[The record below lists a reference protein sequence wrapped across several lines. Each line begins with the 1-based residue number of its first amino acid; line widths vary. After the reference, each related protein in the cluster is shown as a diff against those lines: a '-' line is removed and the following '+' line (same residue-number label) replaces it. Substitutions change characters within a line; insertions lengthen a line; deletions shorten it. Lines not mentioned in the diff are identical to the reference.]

1 MITSDFHLSKS
12 SSIMKKSNS
21 TSSTTTSS
29 TTSSSICPNKDVMYK
44 NILQNQELPTDVSG
58 DSISP
63 PKKRYF
69 SKFWP
74 FRKFVHSTES
84 SKINQCPSS
93 DDENR
98 VRLLPN
104 ISTKISVSKPEM
116 VAKDQIHQRQLSI
129 IKEDEIWEGK
139 SHQEDDSSA
148 APPPIDAQKMREMKN
163 AGKICDISIIKDD
176 IRNMRK
182 LNNCQIEYIKNLNK
196 AEKDEIIQEYNRSYE
211 SMIDAIKI
219 FLEVR
224 SKPNSTNIS
233 ANVSRSP
240 SFQKVHRLSPELRF
254 YAKSRDSGEI
264 GSS

>member
-1 MITSDFHLSKS
+1 M
-12 SSIMKKSNS
+12 
-21 TSSTTTSS
+21 
-29 TTSSSICPNKDVMYK
+29 CK
-44 NILQNQELPTDVSG
+44 NILQNQASPMDISG

-63 PKKRYF
+63 PKKKYF

-74 FRKFVHSTES
+74 FRKFVHSTECE
-84 SKINQCPSS
+84 KNQCLVAAN
-93 DDENR
+93 EKR
-98 VRLLPN
+98 VHLLPN
-104 ISTKISVSKPEM
+104 ISTKIPVSKPEM

-148 APPPIDAQKMREMKN
+148 APPFIDAQKMREMKN

-176 IRNMRK
+176 IRNIRK
-182 LNNCQIEYIKNLNK
+182 LNNRQIEYIKNLNK
-196 AEKDEIIQEYNRSYE
+196 DEKDEIIQEYNRSYE
-211 SMIDAIKI
+211 SMIDAIKV

-224 SKPNSTNIS
+224 SKPNST
-233 ANVSRSP
+233 NVSRSP

-254 YAKSRDSGEI
+254 DAKSRDSGEI

>member
-1 MITSDFHLSKS
+1 
-12 SSIMKKSNS
+12 MKKSNS

-63 PKKRYF
+63 PKKTYF

-74 FRKFVHSTES
+74 FRKFVHPTECE
-84 SKINQCPSS
+84 KNQCLDAAS
-93 DDENR
+93 ENR
-98 VRLLPN
+98 DRLLPN

-116 VAKDQIHQRQLSI
+116 VAKDQIHQKQLSI
-129 IKEDEIWEGK
+129 IKEDEIWEGQ
-139 SHQEDDSSA
+139 SHQEDDMSGTSIS
-148 APPPIDAQKMREMKN
+148 PPIDAQKMREIKN
-163 AGKICDISIIKDD
+163 AGKICDIYIIKDD

-182 LNNCQIEYIKNLNK
+182 LNNCQIEYVKNLNK
-196 AEKDEIIQEYNRSYE
+196 DEKDEIIYEYNRSYE
-211 SMIDAIKI
+211 SMIDAIKV
-219 FLEVR
+219 FVEVR
-224 SKPNSTNIS
+224 SKPNST
-233 ANVSRSP
+233 NVSRSP

-254 YAKSRDSGEI
+254 DAKSRDSGEI

>member
-1 MITSDFHLSKS
+1 LVAA
-12 SSIMKKSNS
+12 N
-21 TSSTTTSS
+21 
-29 TTSSSICPNKDVMYK
+29 
-44 NILQNQELPTDVSG
+44 
-58 DSISP
+58 
-63 PKKRYF
+63 
-69 SKFWP
+69 
-74 FRKFVHSTES
+74 
-84 SKINQCPSS
+84 
-93 DDENR
+93 ENR
-98 VRLLPN
+98 VRLPPPT

-139 SHQEDDSSA
+139 SHQEDNSSA
-148 APPPIDAQKMREMKN
+148 APHPIDAQKMREMKN

-224 SKPNSTNIS
+224 SKPNSTN
-233 ANVSRSP
+233 VSRSR

-254 YAKSRDSGEI
+254 DAKNRDSGEI
-264 GSS
+264 GSC